1 MSWCTMKG
9 REGILLFS
17 LITASYF
24 SAIAAQATECEN
36 ATVGDIVFLIDGS
49 TSIEDKSFQE
59 VRTFLSNV
67 IRGLDIGPNKVRVG
81 LAQFSD
87 DTYQEF
93 LLNEHMNKQS
103 LLNAV
108 RQVPHRKGGTL
119 TGQALEFLLEEYFTK
134 QAGSRADERVPQ
146 IAVVI
151 TDGDSSDDVS
161 EPARKLRNHGVLLF
175 SIGVGQINQEEVN
188 KIASVPRFR
197 LNIDSFD
204 ALQKLTNT
212 LLQTVC
218 DSIENQQKAVA
229 EKFSDL
235 FFLVD
240 SSMPQAKFSQFRAD
254 FIRMLTRHN
263 IGASTHR
270 VGLAQFTRNVRE
282 EFRLNTYQTKQEII
296 QAARRFRLRP
306 QPGQPG
312 NVSAAMQYT
321 KANLFSAEAGGR
333 AELGGKQVLVIVL
346 AEDPPKS
353 DPVYRISA
361 TLKLDGVIMVGMSG
375 GASLDALERFASD
388 GYAVDSTQMVFLNQF
403 FTVQR
408 GEAAP
413 VGPGGRPGITIEPS
427 LAGRPSVGVD
437 PTQEDQITQECKGA
451 NVADIVFI
459 VDESGSIGEANFQ
472 LMRTFLSSIISG
484 LEVGLA
490 RVRLGIVT
498 YNEMQTAQLYL
509 NTFQTKTDILQLINF
524 MPYSGGGT
532 NTGAALDFTLKN
544 IFNEKR
550 GSRKGVQKV
559 AVVVTDGKSQDSV
572 VVPAATLRRAGVT
585 VYAVGIK
592 DANEAELR
600 EMATSPSEKHVFIV
614 DSFTQLKSLE
624 QTLQKSLCR
633 NIIEDAITSVDSK
646 TDIKEACEQKDE
658 ADIYF
663 LIDDSSSIS
672 DPDFYD
678 MKKFIIEFLQI
689 FRIGPHHV
697 RMGVAKYS
705 TSPSLEFD
713 LTKYS
718 DAKKMEKAVAAIP
731 HIGGDTYTGK
741 ALSFMVNYFKEA
753 VTSRNSKVPEYLI
766 VITDG
771 ESTDEVKAP
780 AEKLREQGITIYAVG
795 VKNATQTQLEEIA
808 GDPKRTFH
816 VSNFDAL
823 KSIKN
828 GIITDIC
835 SPEVCKDVP
844 SDVFFLTDSS
854 ESISAVD
861 FQKMKDF
868 MKSVISKSIV
878 GQDKVHIGVMQFS
891 TGFRLE
897 FSLTDYYSKAEILEN
912 IDKMEQIS
920 DGTRTGRALTE
931 VLKYFDASE
940 GGRPELRQRLV
951 VITDG
956 ESKDEVLGPATAL
969 RDKRV
974 EIYAIGVMDANGGK
988 GANLTQLLEIS
999 GAQNRTFTGRN
1010 FDALKLLESQ
1020 LALKFCDP
1028 QRDCKQTETADFIF
1042 LVDGSGSIDNVEFSS
1057 MQVFMN
1063 SVVNHTT
1070 VGKTQTR
1077 FGVIM
1082 YADTAQSMFT
1092 LDQYDS
1098 RGQVL
1103 KAIGDL
1109 VSPGGSTY
1117 TGDALEY
1124 SLQFFDAKHGGR
1136 KDQKVPQVLMVITD
1150 GDATDPSK
1158 LQPSSDALRNNGV
1171 TVFSI
1176 GVQDANEEQL
1186 LTMAGGDKS
1195 KVYFVNDFKQ
1205 LETLYKNIS
1214 SELCISTKAPC
1225 NQTDLVFLIDRSSSI
1240 NPGQH
1245 KLVLNF
1251 TAEVVKS
1258 FNISAE
1264 YARVGLAQFSDD
1276 PHHEFYLNTYY
1287 KKEEMIDKILSLQH
1301 TGVDTHLGKALGYM
1315 KNFFVEINGA
1325 RRDIPKTLVVVS
1337 DGDSHDDVED
1347 AANELRA
1354 LGIDILAVAVGDVY
1368 DLQLLQITGTPEKVY
1383 NVQNFNSLLHIKQKV
1398 IDDICHTPPDPP
1410 DVCSI
1415 DIAVGFDVTRGSG
1428 GLLAGR
1434 HRRQLEEIIRYISSV
1449 PVCCVHPEPV
1459 QTNIAF
1465 HVVGG
1470 DGGILFDT
1478 DFEPFSEEVLTKVLT
1493 YSVSQPTYFNSTLL
1507 NFFKNRF
1514 QTKASSNV
1522 KVLLIF
1528 SDGLDEDVTILEQ
1541 ESESLRK
1548 SGVSALLTVALEG
1561 ADPKKLQKVEF
1572 GRGYSYEL
1580 PLRINM
1586 LSVGSTVL
1594 QQILSVADR
1603 ECCNVL
1609 CKCFGTEGMPGPP
1622 GEPGIKGEPGRDG
1635 HPGFP
1640 GEEGGMGERGLPGI
1654 PGPQGIQG
1662 CAGSRGQKGYR
1673 GVSGNRGDTG
1683 EEGLDGVDGEQGV
1696 TGMDGL
1702 KGDRGHAGNPGTP
1715 GIKGEDGGKGQRG
1728 LRGDPGTPGS
1738 NSNLPGPKGEPGNP
1752 GRPGEPGG
1760 NGIPGED
1767 GVTGNPG
1774 PDGRRGPNGV
1784 KGSPGPSGGR
1794 GDPGLPGPS
1803 GQMGRPGDSGEPG
1816 PRGIPGFPGPQGENG
1831 RPGNQGQPGRPGTR
1845 GQKGQPG
1852 DPGPKGV
1859 PGRPGPRG
1867 LPGEDG
1873 RDGFGPPGRKGA
1885 EGDRGFLGFPGLG
1898 GEDGLQGSKGHP
1910 GRKGNPG
1917 RDGNSGGPGE
1927 SGVTG
1932 DPGRPGHKGARGP
1945 PGGRE
1950 KTECDIINF
1959 IRDNCVCSQGESRC
1973 PAYPTELVFGL
1984 DMSNDVREDDFERQR
1999 SALLSLLEDIS
2010 ITESNCPTGARV
2022 AVVGYNAFTKYLIR
2036 FQDYRSKTELE
2047 RAVNNTALERTRSQR
2062 DLGAAMHF
2070 VGQHVFKRVRSGLR
2084 MRKVAIFFT
2093 NGPSEDTTSIVTA
2106 MMEYRG
2112 QNIFPAVISQSDAAG
2127 IREAMQVDDTGNF
2140 IFKVLRE
2147 EKEDL
2152 RMVKNCAIC
2161 YDPCRP
2167 SQECS
2172 FIQEPAR
2179 PQEVD
2184 LDLVMVADSSREM
2197 QADQYAGVQQLL
2209 GSVVEQLAVSPQ
2221 PRRPG
2226 NRARVAVVQQSGARS
2241 AKAEFDLQTYQN
2253 QKLMKAHLIQKMQ
2266 QQGGSSA
2273 LGRTLDFTLKQVLLK
2288 AGQPSRRKALLA
2300 VVGTPTAWEDQAK
2313 LHYVSQKAKCEG
2325 VALFVV
2331 TVGDHYNRTQVEEL
2345 ASLPLQQHLIHVSRL
2360 KADEQDYAQRFFRVF
2375 LSAFSKGR
2383 NSYPPSSL
2391 RPTCRQLTDPDDS
2404 VFILYGQGSA
2414 ELEEEFA
2421 DDAEVRGPIQTVQQ
2435 DAFSSVSRTDGQS
2448 SQQAAEFTDVKVMPT
2463 PPLDSFLSKDVCLL
2477 TMDAGDCQNYVLM
2490 WFYDSK
2496 QGKCS
2501 RFWYGGC
2508 GGNEN
2513 RFTTQ
2518 KECENLCVRSQ

>member
-9 REGILLFS
+9 RASLLLFG

-24 SAIAAQATECEN
+24 CAIAAQATECEN
-36 ATVGDIVFLIDGS
+36 ATVGDIVFLVDGS
-49 TSIEDKSFQE
+49 SSINDKSFQE
-59 VRTFLSNV
+59 VRTFLSNI
-67 IRGLDIGPNKVRVG
+67 IRGLDIGPNKVRIG

-93 LLNEHMNKQS
+93 LLNDHMNRPS

-108 RQVPHRKGGTL
+108 RQVPHRKGGTQ
-119 TGQALEFLLEEYFTK
+119 TGKALEFLLKQYFTK
-134 QAGSRADERVPQ
+134 QAGSRADQRVPQ

-151 TDGDSSDDVS
+151 TDGDSTDDVS

-175 SIGVGQINQEEVN
+175 SIGVGQINQKELN

-197 LNIDSFD
+197 LTIDSFD

-240 SSMPQAKFSQFRAD
+240 SSMPQVKFSQFRTD
-254 FIRMLTRHN
+254 FIRMLSRHN
-263 IGASTHR
+263 IGASSHR

-282 EFRLNTYQTKQEII
+282 EFRLNTYQTKQDII

-312 NVSAAMQYT
+312 NVTAAMQYT
-321 KANLFSAEAGGR
+321 RANLFSAEAGGR
-333 AELGGKQVLVIVL
+333 AELGEKQVLVIVL

-353 DPVYRISA
+353 DPVYRVSA
-361 TLKLDGVIMVGMSG
+361 TLKLDGVIIVGMSG

-388 GYAVDSTQMVFLNQF
+388 GFAFDSIRMTALNEF
-403 FTVQR
+403 FTSQK
-408 GEAAP
+408 GEAGPAGPAGP
-413 VGPGGRPGITIEPS
+413 VGRPDVAGRPGVASVPDFG
-427 LAGRPSVGVD
+427 AGPP
-437 PTQEDQITQECKGA
+437 PTQEDQITKECKGA

-459 VDESGSIGEANFQ
+459 VDESGSIGDANFQ
-472 LMRTFLSSIISG
+472 LVRAFLSSIIIG

-490 RVRLGIVT
+490 RVRVGIVT

-509 NTFQTKTDILQLINF
+509 NTFQTKIEILQLIKY
-524 MPYSGGGT
+524 MPYSQGGT
-532 NTGAALDFTLKN
+532 NTGAALTFTLKN
-544 IFNEKR
+544 IFTEQQ

-559 AVVVTDGKSQDSV
+559 AVVVTDGQSQDSV

-592 DANEAELR
+592 DANVTELR
-600 EMATSPSEKHVFIV
+600 EMVTPPHEKHVFTV
-614 DSFTQLKSLE
+614 DSFTQLKQLQ
-624 QTLQKSLCR
+624 QTLQKSLCS
-633 NIIEDAITSVDSK
+633 NIIEDAIKSVESE
-646 TDIKEACEQKDE
+646 TDVKEACEQKDE

-672 DPDFYD
+672 FPDFYD
-678 MKKFIIEFLQI
+678 MQKFIIEFLHI
-689 FRIGPHHV
+689 FRIGPQNV

-705 TSPSLEFD
+705 TFPSLEFD

-718 DAKKMEKAVAAIP
+718 DAKKMEQAVEAIR
-731 HIGGDTYTGK
+731 HEGGETYTGK
-741 ALSFMVNYFKEA
+741 ALSFMVDYFQEA
-753 VTSRNSKVPEYLI
+753 GTSRYSKVPEYLI

-771 ESTDEVKAP
+771 ESADQVKAP

-795 VKNATQTQLEEIA
+795 VKGANQTQLEEIA
-808 GDPKRTFH
+808 GDLKRTFH
-816 VSNFDAL
+816 VKNFDAL

-828 GIITDIC
+828 NIITDIC

-844 SDVFFLTDSS
+844 SDIFFLTDSS
-854 ESISAVD
+854 ESISAKD

-868 MKSVISKSIV
+868 VKSVVSKSIV

-897 FSLTDYYSKAEILEN
+897 FPLTEYYSKAEILEN
-912 IDKMEQIS
+912 IDKMEQMNE
-920 DGTRTGRALTE
+920 GTRTGRALTE
-931 VLKYFDASE
+931 VLNYFDASA
-940 GGRPELRQRLV
+940 GGRPEQRQRLV

-969 RDKRV
+969 RNKGV
-974 EIYAIGVMDANGGK
+974 EIYAIGVMDAN
-988 GANLTQLLEIS
+988 LTQLHEIS
-999 GAQNRTFTGRN
+999 GAPNRTFSRRN

-1020 LALKFCDP
+1020 LALKFCEP
-1028 QRDCKQTETADFIF
+1028 QRDCKQIQTADIIF
-1042 LVDGSGSIDNVEFSS
+1042 LVDGSGTIDDEEFSS

-1063 SVVNHTT
+1063 SAVNHTT
-1070 VGKTQTR
+1070 VGKTYTR

-1082 YADTAQSMFT
+1082 YSNKPQSIFT

-1109 VSPGGSTY
+1109 ELPAGNTY
-1117 TGDALEY
+1117 TGVALEY

-1136 KDQKVPQVLMVITD
+1136 KTQKVPQILMVITD
-1150 GDATDPSK
+1150 GHADDPAK
-1158 LQPSSDALRNNGV
+1158 LQPASDVLRKNSIN
-1171 TVFSI
+1171 VFSI
-1176 GVQDANEEQL
+1176 GVKDANKEEL
-1186 LTMAGGDKS
+1186 LTMAGGDTS
-1195 KVYFVNDFKQ
+1195 KMYFVDDFKQ

-1214 SELCISTKAPC
+1214 SVLCNTTKPEC

-1240 NPGQH
+1240 NPDQH

-1251 TAEVVKS
+1251 TAEVVNS

-1264 YARVGLAQFSDD
+1264 YARVGLAQFSDN

-1287 KKEEMIDKILSLQH
+1287 KKEDMIAKILSLQH
-1301 TGVDTHLGKALGYM
+1301 TGVDTYLGKALRYM
-1315 KNFFVEINGA
+1315 KNYFLESNGA
-1325 RRDIPKTLVVVS
+1325 RSFIPKTLVVVT

-1347 AANELRA
+1347 AAKELRA
-1354 LGIDILAVAVGDVY
+1354 SGIDILAIAVGDVY
-1368 DLQLLQITGTPEKVY
+1368 DLQLLQITGTPEKVF
-1383 NVQNFNSLLHIKQKV
+1383 NVQNFNSLLQIKSKV
-1398 IDDICHTPPDPP
+1398 IDDICKEPTTEP

-1415 DIAVGFDVTRGSG
+1415 DIGVGFDVTRGSG

-1434 HRRQLEEIIRYISSV
+1434 HLRQLEEIIRYISSV
-1449 PVCCVHPEPV
+1449 HDLCCVGPEPLK
-1459 QTNIAF
+1459 TNIAF

-1470 DGGILFDT
+1470 DGGILLDT
-1478 DFEPFSEEVLTKVLT
+1478 DFEPFSEEVLRKVLT
-1493 YSVSQPTYFNSTLL
+1493 YSVSQPTYFNSALL
-1507 NFFKNRF
+1507 NFFNNRF
-1514 QTKASSNV
+1514 RTKASSNV

-1528 SDGLDEDVTILEQ
+1528 SDGLDEDVMILEQ
-1541 ESESLRK
+1541 ESELLRQ
-1548 SGVSALLTVALEG
+1548 SGVSALLTVALDG
-1561 ADPKKLQKVEF
+1561 ADATQLQMVEF
-1572 GRGYSYEL
+1572 GRGFGYKL

-1586 LSVGSTVL
+1586 MSVGSTVL
-1594 QQILSVADR
+1594 QQISTVADR
-1603 ECCNVL
+1603 ECCKVM
-1609 CKCFGTEGMPGPP
+1609 CKCTGHEGGPGSP
-1622 GEPGIKGEPGRDG
+1622 GLPGIKGLPGRDG
-1635 HPGFP
+1635 QLGFP
-1640 GEEGGMGERGLPGI
+1640 GEEGGMGERGRPGMS
-1654 PGPQGIQG
+1654 GPQGIQG
-1662 CAGSRGQKGYR
+1662 CPGPRGQKGYR

-1683 EEGLDGVDGEQGV
+1683 EEGLDGVDGEQGE

-1702 KGDRGHAGNPGTP
+1702 KGDRGHPGNPGIP
-1715 GIKGEDGGKGQRG
+1715 GINGEGGLKGQRG
-1728 LRGDPGTPGS
+1728 LRGDPGTPGI
-1738 NSNLPGPKGEPGNP
+1738 NNNRPGPKGEPGNP
-1752 GRPGEPGG
+1752 GKPGEPGD
-1760 NGIPGED
+1760 NGLPGEG

-1774 PDGRRGPNGV
+1774 AVGRRGPNGV
-1784 KGSPGPSGGR
+1784 T
-1794 GDPGLPGPS
+1794 GLPGTPGPRGVPGPPGPP
-1803 GQMGRPGDSGEPG
+1803 GQLGRPGESGEPG
-1816 PRGIPGFPGPQGENG
+1816 PGGIPGFPGPQGEHG
-1831 RPGNQGQPGRPGTR
+1831 QPGNQGRPGSPGTS
-1845 GQKGQPG
+1845 GLKGQPG

-1859 PGRPGPRG
+1859 PGRLGPIG

-1873 RDGFGPPGRKGA
+1873 RDGVGPAGRKGA
-1885 EGDRGFLGFPGLG
+1885 KGDPGFPGFPGLG
-1898 GEDGLQGSKGHP
+1898 GEDGLQGPKGYP

-1917 RDGNSGGPGE
+1917 RNGDSGGPGGPGE
-1927 SGVTG
+1927 PGG
-1932 DPGRPGHKGARGP
+1932 PGRPGHKGGRGP
-1945 PGGRE
+1945 PGSRQ
-1950 KTECDIINF
+1950 KTECDMINF
-1959 IRDNCVCSQGESRC
+1959 IRDNCVCCQGQSQC

-1984 DMSNDVREDDFERQR
+1984 DMSDDVTDDDFDRQR
-1999 SALLSLLEDIS
+1999 LALLSLLKDIS
-2010 ITESNCPTGARV
+2010 IAESNCPNGARV
-2022 AVVGYNAFTKYLIR
+2022 AVVGFTNHTKYLIR
-2036 FQDYRSKTELE
+2036 FQDYRRKTQLE
-2047 RAVNNTALERTRSQR
+2047 DAVRNIALERTTSYR

-2084 MRKVAIFFT
+2084 IRKVAVFFT
-2093 NGPSEDTTSIVTA
+2093 NGPSEDTSNIVTA

-2112 QNIFPAVISQSDAAG
+2112 RNIFPAVISLSDVAG

-2140 IFKVLRE
+2140 IFTLLRE
-2147 EKEDL
+2147 EYQAADL

-2161 YDPCRP
+2161 YDPCRRP
-2167 SQECS
+2167 DECS
-2172 FIQEPAR
+2172 FIQEPVR

-2184 LDLVMVADSSREM
+2184 VDLVMVADSSREM
-2197 QADQYAGVQQLL
+2197 QADQYAGVKQLL
-2209 GSVVEQLAVSPQ
+2209 GSIVEQLAVSPQ
-2221 PRRPG
+2221 PRRAG
-2226 NRARVAVVQQSGARS
+2226 NRARVAVVQQSGFRS
-2241 AKAEFDLQTYQN
+2241 ANVEFNLQTYQN
-2253 QKLMKAHLIQKMQ
+2253 QELMKAHLIQKMQ

-2273 LGRTLDFTLKQVLLK
+2273 LGWTLDYTLKQVLLK

-2300 VVGTPTAWEDQAK
+2300 VVGTPTAWEDQAR

-2360 KADEQDYAQRFFRVF
+2360 KAGEQDYAQRFFRVF

-2391 RPTCRQLTDPDDS
+2391 QPSCRLLTDPDDS
-2404 VFILYGQGSA
+2404 LLFGYGLGSA

-2421 DDAEVRGPIQTVQQ
+2421 DDAEVRGLIQTVQQ
-2435 DAFSSVSRTDGQS
+2435 DAFSSVNRADGQS
-2448 SQQAAEFTDVKVMPT
+2448 SQQAAEFT
-2463 PPLDSFLSKDVCLL
+2463 DVCLL

-2496 QGKCS
+2496 RGVCS

-2508 GGNEN
+2508 GGNKN
-2513 RFTTQ
+2513 RFTMQ
-2518 KECENLCVRSQ
+2518 KECENLCGKSR